1 MERRIR
7 VTGKGKIAVKPD
19 LICLMIEL
27 SGLEYDYEKTLKEST
42 SQTEQLKDC
51 FEKLGF
57 KRTDLKT
64 TYFNVDIEYDRYQ
77 DKDHTWKK
85 RFAGYRFTHKMKLE
99 FDADNKMLGKILYAL
114 THVSVIPEFHM
125 MYTIKDVE
133 AAKNELLGKAVADSK
148 KKAEVLTEAAG
159 VKLGNIVSID
169 YSWGEIDIFSDT
181 KYDMMDALQVCEAKE
196 MSYEIDI
203 EPDDIDVTDTVTVV
217 WEIGTLE

>member
-19 LICLMIEL
+19 MICLMIEL
-27 SGLEYDYEKTLKEST
+27 TDVEYDYEKTLKESA

-51 FEKLGF
+51 FESLGF

-64 TYFNVDIEYDRYQ
+64 TYFNVDTEYDRYQ
-77 DKDHTWKK
+77 DKDNTWKS
-85 RFAGYRFTHKMKLE
+85 RFTGYRFKHKMKLE

-114 THVSVIPEFHM
+114 THVSVNPEFRM

-148 KKAEVLTEAAG
+148 KKAEVLTKAAG
-159 VKLGNIVSID
+159 VTLGNIISID
-169 YSWGEIDIFSDT
+169 YSWGEINICSDV
-181 KYDMMDALQVCEAKE
+181 KYGMTEAMAFCEAKE
-196 MSYEIDI
+196 MSYDIDI

-217 WEIGTLE
+217 WEIG